1 MTGERIWRSLGEL
14 VAERIFWIYFTVTV
28 VIFLFGLGG
37 VIGEEKGKSPVLLF
51 WAFLL
56 LAALVVA
63 QPFWEIESQNREQA
77 GDQRGKKA
85 ILYTLQV
92 VLSLLWLNMYVYGG
106 GGRLILALILLV
118 TLWGMSFVGAKS
130 PAFSVL
136 GIQFLAVL
144 GALFLLWRS

>member
-1 MTGERIWRSLGEL
+1 LGEL
-14 VAERIFWIYFTVTV
+14 VAERIFWIYFAVTV

-37 VIGEEKGKSPVLLF
+37 VIGEEKGKSPALLF

-63 QPFWEIESQNREQA
+63 QPFWPGGGGREEA
-77 GDQRGKKA
+77 GEQRGKKA

-92 VLSLLWLNMYVYGG
+92 SLALIWLNLHVYGG
-106 GGRLILALILLV
+106 GGRVVLALILLATV
-118 TLWGMSFVGAKS
+118 WGMSFVGAKS

-144 GALFLLWRS
+144 GALLLQSLGRNS